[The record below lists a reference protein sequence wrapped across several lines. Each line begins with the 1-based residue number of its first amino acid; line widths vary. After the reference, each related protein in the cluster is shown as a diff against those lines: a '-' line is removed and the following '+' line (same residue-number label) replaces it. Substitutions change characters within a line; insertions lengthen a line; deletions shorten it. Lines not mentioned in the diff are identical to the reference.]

1 MMERE
6 IIVAKEAGF
15 CAGVKRAV
23 QLANDSLEKE
33 SGKLLCS
40 LGPLIH
46 NPSVIEALEKK
57 GMKVLS
63 SSLDENAINE
73 LPENVKLL
81 VRAHGV
87 SKEQYELLRS
97 HDLDI
102 LDGTCPHVI
111 AIRRI
116 IERAAEA
123 GEPVVIL
130 GDKGH
135 AEVTGLMSFAKEG
148 TVVSNVHE
156 AADLKFNKPFTV
168 VCQSTLDSST
178 FEAVRS
184 EILKNYPNA
193 KIHNT
198 RCQATEKRQKEALLL
213 CLACDAMVVIGG
225 IGSAN
230 SNRLAEI
237 CKSSGKA
244 TFFVTDPA
252 NWEPD
257 ELKPYRK
264 IGVTAGASTPQSD
277 IDLIIGKLKDLI

>member
-1 MMERE
+1 MERE

-23 QLANDSLEKE
+23 QLANDTLEKE
-33 SGKLLCS
+33 PNKALCS

-46 NPSVIEALEKK
+46 NPSVIEALAKK
-57 GMKVLS
+57 GMSVLS
-63 SSLDENAINE
+63 SSLDEKTISE
-73 LPENVKLL
+73 LPNNAKLL

-87 SKEQYELLRS
+87 SKEQYELLRD
-97 HDLDI
+97 HKLDI

-116 IERAAEA
+116 IERAANDN
-123 GEPVVIL
+123 EPVVIL

-148 TVVSNVHE
+148 TVVSSVEE
-156 AADLKFNKPFTV
+156 AASLNFDKPFTV

-178 FEAVRS
+178 FEAVVK
-184 EILKNYPNA
+184 EIQKNYPSA

-198 RCQATEKRQKEALLL
+198 RCQATENRQKEALSL
-213 CLACDAMVVIGG
+213 CDACDAMVVIGG

-252 NWEPD
+252 NWKPE
-257 ELKPYRK
+257 ELKPYRR

-277 IDLIIGKLKDLI
+277 IDLILGKLKGLI

>member
-1 MMERE
+1 MERE

-23 QLANDSLEKE
+23 QLANDTLEKE
-33 SGKLLCS
+33 PNKALCS

-46 NPSVIEALEKK
+46 NPSVIEALAKK
-57 GMKVLS
+57 GMSVLS
-63 SSLDENAINE
+63 SSLDEKTISE
-73 LPENVKLL
+73 LPNNAKLL

-87 SKEQYELLRS
+87 SKEQYELLRD
-97 HDLDI
+97 HKLDI

-116 IERAAEA
+116 IERAANDN
-123 GEPVVIL
+123 EPVVIL

-148 TVVSNVHE
+148 TVVSSVEE
-156 AADLKFNKPFTV
+156 AASLNFDKPFTV

-178 FEAVRS
+178 FEAVVK
-184 EILKNYPNA
+184 EIQKNYPSA

-198 RCQATEKRQKEALLL
+198 RCQATEKRQKEALSL
-213 CLACDAMVVIGG
+213 CDACDAMVVIGG

-257 ELKPYRK
+257 ELKPYRR

-277 IDLIIGKLKDLI
+277 IDLILRKLKSLI

>member
-33 SGKLLCS
+33 PGKKLCS

-46 NPSVIEALEKK
+46 NPSVIEALGKK

-63 SSLDENAINE
+63 SSLDENAIKE

-87 SKEQYELLRS
+87 SKEQYAVLKN

-116 IERAAEA
+116 IERAAKA

-148 TVVSNVHE
+148 TVVSSVEE
-156 AADLKFNKPFTV
+156 AASLKFDKPFTV

-178 FEAVRS
+178 FEAVKS
-184 EILKNYPNA
+184 EILKKYPDA

-257 ELKPYRK
+257 ELKPFRK

-277 IDLIIGKLKDLI
+277 IDLIIVKLKDLI

>member
-1 MMERE
+1 MERE

-23 QLANDSLEKE
+23 QLANDTLEKE
-33 SGKLLCS
+33 PNKALCS

-46 NPSVIEALEKK
+46 NPSVIEALAKK
-57 GMKVLS
+57 GMSVLS
-63 SSLDENAINE
+63 SSLDEKTISE
-73 LPENVKLL
+73 LPNNAKLL

-87 SKEQYELLRS
+87 SKEQYELLRD
-97 HDLDI
+97 HKLDI

-116 IERAAEA
+116 IERAANDS
-123 GEPVVIL
+123 EPVVIL

-148 TVVSNVHE
+148 TVVSSVEE
-156 AADLKFNKPFTV
+156 AASLNFDKPFTV

-178 FEAVRS
+178 FEAVVK
-184 EILKNYPNA
+184 EIQKNYPSA

-198 RCQATEKRQKEALLL
+198 RCQATEKRQKEALSL
-213 CLACDAMVVIGG
+213 CDACDAMVVIGG

-252 NWEPD
+252 NWEPY
-257 ELKPYRK
+257 ELKPYRR

-277 IDLIIGKLKDLI
+277 IDLILGKLKGLI

>member
-1 MMERE
+1 MKRE
-6 IIVAKEAGF
+6 IIVAREAGF
-15 CAGVKRAV
+15 CAGVRRAV

-33 SGKLLCS
+33 SAKKLFS

-46 NPSVIEALEKK
+46 NPSVIEELEAK
-57 GMKVLS
+57 GMSVLS
-63 SSLDENAINE
+63 SSLDTKAVKE
-73 LPENVKLL
+73 LPGNAKLL

-87 SKEQYELLRS
+87 SKEQYELLKS
-97 HDLDI
+97 NGLDI

-111 AIRRI
+111 AIRRM
-116 IERAAEA
+116 IERAAEE

-148 TVVSNVHE
+148 TVVSSVEE
-156 AADLKFNKPFTV
+156 AADLKFDKPFTV

-178 FEAVRS
+178 FEAVKS
-184 EILKNYPNA
+184 EILKKYPFA
-193 KIHNT
+193 KIRNT
-198 RCQATEKRQKEALLL
+198 RCQATEKRQKEALSL
-213 CLACDAMVVIGG
+213 CGVCDAMIVIGG

-252 NWEPD
+252 NWEPA

>member
-1 MMERE
+1 MERE
-6 IIVAKEAGF
+6 IIVAREAGF

-23 QLANDSLEKE
+23 QLANDTLEKE
-33 SGKLLCS
+33 PNKALCS

-46 NPSVIEALEKK
+46 NPSVIEALAKK
-57 GMKVLS
+57 GMSVLS
-63 SSLDENAINE
+63 SSLDEKAISE
-73 LPENVKLL
+73 LPNNAKLL

-87 SKEQYELLRS
+87 SKEQYELLRD
-97 HDLDI
+97 HKLDI

-116 IERAAEA
+116 IERAANDN
-123 GEPVVIL
+123 EPVVIL

-148 TVVSNVHE
+148 TVVSSVEE
-156 AADLKFNKPFTV
+156 AASLNFDKPFTV

-178 FEAVRS
+178 FEAVVK
-184 EILKNYPNA
+184 EIQKNYPSA

-198 RCQATEKRQKEALLL
+198 RCQATEKLQKEALSL
-213 CLACDAMVVIGG
+213 CDACDAMVVIGG

-257 ELKPYRK
+257 ELKPYRR

>member
-1 MMERE
+1 MERE

-15 CAGVKRAV
+15 CAGVRRAV
-23 QLANDSLEKE
+23 QLANDTLEKE
-33 SGKLLCS
+33 PNKALCS

-46 NPSVIEALEKK
+46 NPSVIEALAKK
-57 GMKVLS
+57 GMSVLS
-63 SSLDENAINE
+63 SSLDEKAISE
-73 LPENVKLL
+73 LPNNAKLL

-87 SKEQYELLRS
+87 SKEQYELLRG
-97 HDLDI
+97 HKLDI

-116 IERAAEA
+116 IERAANDN
-123 GEPVVIL
+123 EPIVIL

-148 TVVSNVHE
+148 TVVSSVEE
-156 AADLKFNKPFTV
+156 AASLNFDKPFTV

-178 FEAVRS
+178 FEAVVK
-184 EILKNYPNA
+184 EIQKNYPSA

-198 RCQATEKRQKEALLL
+198 RCQATEKRQKEALSL
-213 CLACDAMVVIGG
+213 CDACDAMVVIGG

-257 ELKPYRK
+257 ELKPYRR

>member
-33 SGKLLCS
+33 PGKKLCS

-46 NPSVIEALEKK
+46 NPSVIEALGKK

-63 SSLDENAINE
+63 SSLDENAIKE
-73 LPENVKLL
+73 LPENAKLL

-116 IERAAEA
+116 IERAAKA

-148 TVVSNVHE
+148 TVVSNVKE
-156 AADLKFNKPFTV
+156 ASELKFDKPFTV

-178 FEAVRS
+178 FEAVKS
-184 EILKNYPNA
+184 EILKNYPDA

-198 RCQATEKRQKEALLL
+198 RCLATEKRQKEALSL
-213 CLACDAMVVIGG
+213 CDACDAMVVIGG

-237 CKSSGKA
+237 CRSSGKA

-252 NWEPD
+252 NWEPG

>member
-1 MMERE
+1 MERE

-23 QLANDSLEKE
+23 QLANDTLEKE
-33 SGKLLCS
+33 PNKALCS

-46 NPSVIEALEKK
+46 NPSVIEALAKK
-57 GMKVLS
+57 GMSVLS
-63 SSLDENAINE
+63 SSLDEKTISE
-73 LPENVKLL
+73 LPNNAKLL

-87 SKEQYELLRS
+87 SKEQYELLRD
-97 HDLDI
+97 HNLDI

-116 IERAAEA
+116 IERAANDN
-123 GEPVVIL
+123 EPVVIL

-135 AEVTGLMSFAKEG
+135 AEVTGLMSFAREG
-148 TVVSNVHE
+148 TVVSSVEE
-156 AADLKFNKPFTV
+156 AASLNFDKPFTV

-178 FEAVRS
+178 FEAVVK
-184 EILKNYPNA
+184 EIQKNYPSA

-198 RCQATEKRQKEALLL
+198 RCQATEKRQKEALSL
-213 CLACDAMVVIGG
+213 CDACDAMVVIGG

-252 NWEPD
+252 NWKPE
-257 ELKPYRK
+257 ELKPYRR

-277 IDLIIGKLKDLI
+277 IDLILGKLKGLI